1 MAKLSSQEVE
11 LNMKN
16 QAAES
21 LITKIGQQTERLSQK
36 RKDSDLE
43 EQNVS
48 MPCLVANCV

>member
-1 MAKLSSQEVE
+1 MAKLSSQEME

-16 QAAES
+16 QAAEA

-48 MPCLVANCV
+48 MPCLVAYCV